1 MTLND
6 LISESL
12 WCQMMTSRKIGKRKE
27 SGFKKKNGLQIIT
40 RKRVRFNIREMLL
53 HRLSPIC
60 VSMSNSLIFNF
71 ANKKNEY
78 GKKYIQSA
86 VLRERQQGERR
97 YCPHHGTSDN
107 QRYCGAVQLQAD
119 HPENPLG
126 CERQPSQRQEC
137 RSNGTS
143 IWHWTTSRRKS
154 SSTNQRISDREAI
167 VTAENGAQCLPRDR

>member
-1 MTLND
+1 M
-6 LISESL
+6 
-12 WCQMMTSRKIGKRKE
+12 
-27 SGFKKKNGLQIIT
+27 
-40 RKRVRFNIREMLL
+40 

-60 VSMSNSLIFNF
+60 VSRSNSLIFNF

-97 YCPHHGTSDN
+97 YCPQHGTSDN

-137 RSNGTS
+137 RSTERQSGIGFSILLCSASIKRTLFSFAKVVFFSFIAKVIPLKNRVNQTS
-143 IWHWTTSRRKS
+143 YHYCTFVAHLADE
-154 SSTNQRISDREAI
+154 NQSYCFAFNSIPFPHYI
-167 VTAENGAQCLPRDR
+167 

>member
-1 MTLND
+1 MTLN
-6 LISESL
+6 EAN
-12 WCQMMTSRKIGKRKE
+12 GEKRENAKK

-40 RKRVRFNIREMLL
+40 RERVRFNIWEMLL

-60 VSMSNSLIFNF
+60 ISRSNSLIFNF

-119 HPENPLG
+119 HPEN
-126 CERQPSQRQEC
+126 
-137 RSNGTS
+137 
-143 IWHWTTSRRKS
+143 
-154 SSTNQRISDREAI
+154 
-167 VTAENGAQCLPRDR
+167 

>member
-1 MTLND
+1 
-6 LISESL
+6 
-12 WCQMMTSRKIGKRKE
+12 
-27 SGFKKKNGLQIIT
+27 LQT
-40 RKRVRFNIREMLL
+40 
-53 HRLSPIC
+53 
-60 VSMSNSLIFNF
+60 
-71 ANKKNEY
+71 KNEY

-137 RSNGTS
+137 RSTEHQSGFGQHQGTNHQALSAHIRPRGIRNG
-143 IWHWTTSRRKS
+143 
-154 SSTNQRISDREAI
+154 
-167 VTAENGAQCLPRDR
+167 